1 MFSERDSELLF
12 LKKELVKKAVVNNLS
27 AQDASELRNQATGVK
42 GSNIGVMSPL
52 FQVGV
57 TLTSEQ
63 TAFLVQI
70 SVCESYS
77 SLVHLFIEFPIS
89 CLVPVR
95 RSFFSYKLD
104 FLLKFF
110 QFFLASV

>member
-12 LKKELVKKAVVNNLS
+12 LTKELVKKAVVNTLS
-27 AQDASELRNQATGVK
+27 ARDASELRNQATGVK
-42 GSNIGVMSPL
+42 GSNSGVMSPL
-52 FQVGV
+52 FQVEV
-57 TLTSEQ
+57 TLASEQ

-77 SLVHLFIEFPIS
+77 SLVHFFIEFPIS
-89 CLVPVR
+89 YLVPVR
-95 RSFFSYKLD
+95 SFLSYKLD
-104 FLLKFF
+104 FLLKFL